1 MRKTWIALIFM
12 VLIGTTGWF
21 APQPAYACSC
31 AESDF
36 EPASERASEVFHG
49 KVVAVELSLDPHEA
63 LGTIGRRNAVL
74 FKVERSYKH
83 SRPSQI
89 IVYAGYG
96 ESSCGYDFTVGQ
108 QYLVYVHTLYGNELH
123 TSLCSRTQSIEE
135 ANNDLMKLGEGWL
148 PNENV
153 DLRSEL
159 KETWVD
165 TALFHIQRFTKMLLT
180 SEGLALTIMALSL
193 LVILLGIG
201 TRLRGK
207 DVIVRLAQWTGG
219 IAAVVAIILSITII
233 FFNPYSDRVNL
244 TELIL
249 TVSLLFLPACLALLS
264 VWRKSALWMFVSF
277 LWALP
282 LGFVLVATTSIF
294 SVAALSV
301 YLYFVSAVWFFMAM
315 NGKSVG

>member
-1 MRKTWIALIFM
+1 MRKTWITLIFM
-12 VLIGTTGWF
+12 VLLGTTGWF

-36 EPASERASEVFHG
+36 EPAFERASEVFRG
-49 KVVAVELSLDPHEA
+49 KVVAVELSLNPHEA
-63 LGTIGRRNAVL
+63 LGTIGRRNVVL
-74 FKVERSYKH
+74 FEVERSYKH

-96 ESSCGYDFTVGQ
+96 EESCGYDFAVGQ
-108 QYLVYVHTLYGNELH
+108 QYLVYVHTLYENELH

-135 ANNDLMKLGEGWL
+135 ADNDLAMLGEGWI
-148 PNENV
+148 PQENV

-159 KETWVD
+159 EKTWVD
-165 TALFHIQRFTKMLLT
+165 TTLFHIQFTKMLLT

-207 DVIVRLAQWTGG
+207 VVIARLAQWTGG

-233 FFNPYSDRVNL
+233 FFNPYSDRINL

-282 LGFVLVATTSIF
+282 LGFVLVTTMNIF

-301 YLYFVSAVWFFMAM
+301 YLYFVCAVWLFIRT
-315 NGKSVG
+315 KP